1 MQGLLH
7 CLSCALFFSD
17 ITLCSSSSNNGL
29 EISSCPTWTYPH
41 PHHNYTCICGKGII
55 TCDPDTLTVSIVMRY
70 VCMFFS
76 EELQTTLVGTCPYG
90 YPGKVPRNPSQIME
104 ASARL
109 CFYLHRT
116 GPLCGE
122 CEDNYTLPAYSYY
135 LGCVRCE
142 SYKNGWIKFI
152 AAAFLPLTL
161 FYMVVIAFRISVTSP
176 TLNAFVMANQVLAIP
191 RMVRRVYSN
200 NLMIDPYRVSYLG
213 QISVDFMIAVVAI
226 WNLDFFRSF
235 YLPICLHPYLKYQH
249 VLLLEYI
256 IGIDLPTAPYI
267 SCLHHGQTS

>member
-1 MQGLLH
+1 MV
-7 CLSCALFFSD
+7 
-17 ITLCSSSSNNGL
+17 
-29 EISSCPTWTYPH
+29 W
-41 PHHNYTCICGKGII
+41 
-55 TCDPDTLTVSIVMRY
+55 R
-70 VCMFFS
+70 
-76 EELQTTLVGTCPYG
+76 YG
-90 YPGKVPRNPSQIME
+90 YPGKVPRNLSQIMDSE

-109 CFYLHRT
+109 CFHLHRT

-161 FYMVVIAFRISVTSP
+161 FYMVVIAFRISATSP

-191 RMVRRVYSN
+191 RVVRRVYSN
-200 NLMIDPYRVSYLG
+200 NLMIDPYHVSYLG
-213 QISVDFMIAVVAI
+213 QISVDFIIAVVAI

-249 VLLLEYI
+249 VDMTSRDYLPYLVLAAFMLTTFNILPLLLLI
-256 IGIDLPTAPYI
+256 LIPSNVFKDFLI
-267 SCLHHGQTS
+267 SV